1 MKKILQFLFFFLF
14 LQTLAAVEDASLLKS
29 DETQKTYERRA
40 VMGFGD
46 IGFMQDAVRVPMR
59 YCEYNEK
66 GEGRCIPWTFSV
78 NYPLNESEKLKAAK
92 IFYQWTITNR
102 FDKIILG
109 DNVAFMRT
117 KGGEV
122 KIDLGGKIPSFRAG
136 TSDRATFRRHLEHYL
151 NSDVRKVFGNLLD
164 ASAEQRY
171 SELSEK
177 EQETFMVTKAK
188 ELGLSAAFVKNLL
201 NSSYVFAAHVAPIGS
216 AGRVVRTRHKS
227 VTTGL
232 YYSSFDIEIELSVD
246 VVFMIYRYNYETK
259 RFEHYGDIVGHSG
272 GITGSTDTALQIIP
286 TPKQV
291 MSVFND
297 TFRTAIKA
305 ASLNANYQLKQ
316 DDNFAIFMP
325 VKSSD
330 GKKIESSFGV
340 MEDIRID
347 HPFEILETV
356 DGKTQRKGFARAREV
371 SVNCNDSAAPT
382 IIKVTNGDAEEGDQL
397 REYPWT
403 GLYFNLGLEN
413 SGVQISGLQVD
424 GRDDKEG
431 DAGIWMFGPG
441 LHLGTTVDLGFV
453 LNRSALSEF
462 YLSVFL
468 DLNFGIKTWYDAA
481 EDSYDLDTF
490 PVWFGGG
497 LGIAKRFYMGSA
509 GFFIAPAIDASYHG
523 TLNEG
528 LDFQHFTVTP
538 QIQLGFSTTPSFD
551 FIVKAGWNLGFLTKA
566 ESHGY
571 GAEKDALSSYSP
583 FVHGIYTSLDF
594 NFHLPI
600 VSAMARMYTPSSN
613 VCR

>member
-1 MKKILQFLFFFLF
+1 MKKIAFFLLF
-14 LQTLAAVEDASLLKS
+14 ILVLQTLAAVENTALLQA
-29 DETQKTYERRA
+29 DETQKTYERKA

-78 NYPLNESEKLKAAK
+78 NYPLDESEKLKAAK

-102 FDKIILG
+102 FDKIILSK
-109 DNVAFMRT
+109 NQAFMKT
-117 KGGEV
+117 KSGEV
-122 KIDLGGKIPSFRAG
+122 RLDTGGKIPVFHPG
-136 TSDRATFRRHLEHYL
+136 TTDRATFRRRLEHYL
-151 NSDVRKVFGNLLD
+151 NSDVKKVFGSLLD

-171 SELSEK
+171 SELPEK
-177 EQETFMVTKAK
+177 EQETFMASKAK
-188 ELGLSAAFVKNLL
+188 ELGISADFVKKLL
-201 NSSYVFAAHVAPIGS
+201 DSSYIFAAHVAPIGG
-216 AGRVVRTRHKS
+216 AGRVIRTRHKS
-227 VTTGL
+227 VVTGM
-232 YYSSFDIEIELSVD
+232 YYSVFDVEIELAVN
-246 VVFMIYRYNYETK
+246 VVFMIYHYDFETK
-259 RFEHYGDIVGHSG
+259 RFVHYGDIVGQSG
-272 GITGSTDTALQIIP
+272 PISGSTDTALQIIP

-291 MSVFND
+291 MAVFND

-330 GKKIESSFGV
+330 GKKIESGFGV

-371 SVNCNDSAAPT
+371 SLNCNDSAAPT

-403 GLYFNLGLEN
+403 GLYFNLGL
-413 SGVQISGLQVD
+413 
-424 GRDDKEG
+424 DDNFVYAKG
-431 DAGIWMFGPG
+431 DASSYSDGIGVMLIAPG
-441 LHLGTTVDLGFV
+441 FHLGADVDLGYV
-453 LNRSALSEF
+453 MNRPALSEF
-462 YLSVFL
+462 YFRAFL
-468 DLNFGIKTWYDAA
+468 GFNVGFESEYKGENQYSIGETLY
-481 EDSYDLDTF
+481 
-490 PVWFGGG
+490 WFGGG
-497 LGIAKRFYMGSA
+497 VGIAKRFYAGGA
-509 GFFIAPAIDASYHG
+509 GFFFAPALDASYHG
-523 TLNEG
+523 TLN
-528 LDFQHFTVTP
+528 DNRNYQHFTVTP
-538 QIQLGFSTTPSFD
+538 QIQLGFSATPSFD
-551 FIVKAGWNLGFLTKA
+551 FIIKAGWNVGFLTKA
-566 ESHGY
+566 ESD
-571 GAEKDALSSYSP
+571 EYSGIMEDVSARYSG
-583 FVHGIYTSLDF
+583 FVHGLYASLDF

>member
-1 MKKILQFLFFFLF
+1 MKKIFLFLFSFLF
-14 LQTLAAVEDASLLKS
+14 LQTLPAVENTSLLKA
-29 DETQKTYERRA
+29 DETQKTYERKA

-46 IGFMQDAVRVPMR
+46 IGFMQDSVRVPMR
-59 YCEYNEK
+59 YCEFDEE
-66 GEGRCIPWTFSV
+66 GRGRCIPWTFSV
-78 NYPLNESEKLKAAK
+78 NYPLGESEKLKAAK

-102 FDKIILG
+102 FDKIILSR
-109 DNVAFMRT
+109 NQAFMKT
-117 KGGEV
+117 KSGEV
-122 KIDLGGKIPSFRAG
+122 RLDTGGKIPAFHAG
-136 TSDRATFRRHLEHYL
+136 TSDRTTFRRRLEHYL
-151 NSDVRKVFGNLLD
+151 NSDVRKVFGGLLD

-177 EQETFMVTKAK
+177 EQETFMTAKAK
-188 ELGLSAAFVKNLL
+188 EFGISAAFAKTLL
-201 NSSYVFAAHVAPIGS
+201 NSSYIFAAHVAPIGG

-227 VTTGL
+227 VITGL
-232 YYSSFDIEIELSVD
+232 HYYSFDVEIELAVN
-246 VVFMIYRYNYETK
+246 VVFMIYRYNYDTK

-272 GITGSTDTALQIIP
+272 GISGSTDTALQIIP

-291 MSVFND
+291 MAVFND

-371 SVNCNDSAAPT
+371 SINCKDGAAPT

-413 SGVQISGLQVD
+413 NGVQISGLQVD
-424 GRDDKEG
+424 GRIDKEG
-431 DAGIWMFGPG
+431 DTGLWFFGPG
-441 LHLGTTVDLGFV
+441 LHFGTTMDLGYV
-453 LNRSALSEF
+453 MNSPTLSEF

-468 DLNFGIKTWYDAA
+468 DLNFGIKVWYDAA

-497 LGIAKRFYMGSA
+497 IGIAKRFYAGRA
-509 GFFIAPAIDASYHG
+509 GFFFAPAIDASYHG
-523 TLNEG
+523 TLNDG
-528 LDFQHFTVTP
+528 LDFQHFTATP
-538 QIQLGFSTTPSFD
+538 QIHLGFSATPSFD
-551 FIVKAGWNLGFLTKA
+551 FIIKAGWNLGFLTKA
-566 ESHGY
+566 ESNGY

-583 FVHGIYTSLDF
+583 FVHGLYASLDF

-600 VSAMARMYTPSSN
+600 VSAMARMYKPSSN

>member
-29 DETQKTYERRA
+29 DETQKTYERKA

-122 KIDLGGKIPSFRAG
+122 KIDLGGKIPTFRAG

-151 NSDVRKVFGNLLD
+151 NSDVRKVFGKLLD

-232 YYSSFDIEIELSVD
+232 YYSSFDIEIELSVN

-340 MEDIRID
+340 MEDIRVD

-356 DGKTQRKGFARAREV
+356 DGKTQRKGFARARDV
-371 SVNCNDSAAPT
+371 SINCKDGAVPT

-413 SGVQISGLQVD
+413 SGVKISINGEDLP
-424 GRDDKEG
+424 G
-431 DAGIWMFGPG
+431 DIGSFLIGAGF
-441 LHLGTTVDLGFV
+441 HLGTTVDLGYV
-453 LNRSALSEF
+453 KNSSALSEF
-462 YLSVFL
+462 YLSAFL
-468 DLNFGIKTWYDAA
+468 DLNFTPGKA
-481 EDSYDLDTF
+481 EVTSEGPFITQSIYSWL
-490 PVWFGGG
+490 GGG
-497 LGIAKRFYMGSA
+497 LGIAKRFYVGSA

-523 TLNEG
+523 TLN
-528 LDFQHFTVTP
+528 DDMNFQHFILTP
-538 QIQLGFSTTPSFD
+538 QIQLGFSATPGFD
-551 FIVKAGWNLGFLTKA
+551 FIIKAGWNLGFLTKA
-566 ESHGY
+566 E
-571 GAEKDALSSYSP
+571 EDDIDVMDRYSP
-583 FVHGIYTSLDF
+583 FVHGIYASLDF

>member
-1 MKKILQFLFFFLF
+1 MKKFLLILFCLISVFQLS
-14 LQTLAAVEDASLLKS
+14 AVEDASLLKS
-29 DETQKTYERRA
+29 DETQKTYERKA

-66 GEGRCIPWTFSV
+66 GEGRCVPWTFSV
-78 NYPLNESEKLKAAK
+78 NYPLDMSEKLKAAK

-122 KIDLGGKIPSFRAG
+122 KIDLGGKIPTFRAG

-151 NSDVRKVFGNLLD
+151 NSDVRKIFGNLLD

-232 YYSSFDIEIELSVD
+232 YYSSFDIEIELSVN

-272 GITGSTDTALQIIP
+272 GISGSTDTALQIIP

-291 MSVFND
+291 MAVFND

-330 GKKIESSFGV
+330 GKKIESGFGV

-403 GLYFNLGLEN
+403 GLYFNLGLEDN
-413 SGVQISGLQVD
+413 MVYAKGNRYSGDIGMMLV
-424 GRDDKEG
+424 
-431 DAGIWMFGPG
+431 APG
-441 LHLGTTVDLGFV
+441 LHLGTNVDLGYV
-453 LNRSALSEF
+453 KNSSALSEF
-462 YLSVFL
+462 YLNVFL
-468 DLNFGIKTWYDAA
+468 DFNVGLQSEYKGENQKSIGTLLY
-481 EDSYDLDTF
+481 
-490 PVWFGGG
+490 WFGGG
-497 LGIAKRFYMGSA
+497 LGIAKRFYAGSA
-509 GFFIAPAIDASYHG
+509 GFFFAPAIDASYHG
-523 TLNEG
+523 TLNDG
-528 LDFQHFTVTP
+528 RDFQHFDITP
-538 QIQLGFSTTPSFD
+538 QIHLGFSVTPSFD
-551 FIVKAGWNLGFLTKA
+551 FIIKAGWNVGFLTKA
-566 ESHGY
+566 ESDEYSG
-571 GAEKDALSSYSP
+571 EKVDVSGNYSG
-583 FVHGIYTSLDF
+583 FVHGPYMSLDF

-600 VSAMARMYTPSSN
+600 VSAMARMYKPSSN

>member
-1 MKKILQFLFFFLF
+1 MKKITFFLFFLF
-14 LQTLAAVEDASLLKS
+14 LQTLAAVEDTSLLQA
-29 DETQKTYERRA
+29 DETQKTYERKA

-78 NYPLNESEKLKAAK
+78 NYPLDMNEKLKAAK

-122 KIDLGGKIPSFRAG
+122 KIDLGGKIPAFRAG
-136 TSDRATFRRHLEHYL
+136 TSDRAAFRRHLEHYL
-151 NSDVRKVFGNLLD
+151 NSDVRKVFGKLLD
-164 ASAEQRY
+164 ASMERRY

-188 ELGLSAAFVKNLL
+188 ELGISAAFAKNLL
-201 NSSYVFAAHVAPIGS
+201 NSSYIFAAHVAPIGS
-216 AGRVVRTRHKS
+216 AGRVVRTRRKS
-227 VTTGL
+227 AVTGMH
-232 YYSSFDIEIELSVD
+232 YYAFDVEIELSVN

-272 GITGSTDTALQIIP
+272 GISGSTDTALQIIP
-286 TPKQV
+286 TPSQV
-291 MSVFND
+291 MAVFND

-305 ASLNANYQLKQ
+305 ASINANYQLKQ

-330 GKKIESSFGV
+330 GKKIESGFGV

-371 SVNCNDSAAPT
+371 SLNCNDSAAPT

-413 SGVQISGLQVD
+413 SGVEVKNGEVGVAI
-424 GRDDKEG
+424 
-431 DAGIWMFGPG
+431 FGPG
-441 LHLGTTVDLGFV
+441 LHLGTDVDLGYV
-453 LNRSALSEF
+453 MNRSDLSEF
-462 YLSVFL
+462 YLRVFL
-468 DLNFGIKTWYDAA
+468 DFNLGMSKSHYDGDSLHFGNA
-481 EDSYDLDTF
+481 SY
-490 PVWFGGG
+490 WFGGG
-497 LGIAKRFYMGSA
+497 LGIAKRLYGSSS
-509 GFFIAPAIDASYHG
+509 GFFFAPGIDVSYHG
-523 TLNEG
+523 TLNEN
-528 LDFQHFTVTP
+528 LDFQHFTLTP

-551 FIVKAGWNLGFLTKA
+551 FIIKFGGNLGFLTKA
-566 ESHGY
+566 EGGFFGEYQDSSGDFVY
-571 GAEKDALSSYSP
+571 GL
-583 FVHGIYTSLDF
+583 YTSLDF

-613 VCR
+613 VCK

>member
-1 MKKILQFLFFFLF
+1 MKKIAFFLLF
-14 LQTLAAVEDASLLKS
+14 VLVLQTLAAVENTALLQA
-29 DETQKTYERRA
+29 DETQKTYERKA

-46 IGFMQDAVRVPMR
+46 IGFVQDAVRVPMR

-66 GEGRCIPWTFSV
+66 GEGRCVPWTFSI
-78 NYPLNESEKLKAAK
+78 NYPLDESEKLKAAK

-102 FDKIILG
+102 FDKIILSK
-109 DNVAFMRT
+109 NQAFMKT
-117 KGGEV
+117 KSGEV
-122 KIDLGGKIPSFRAG
+122 RLDTGGKIPVFHPGTTSRESFR
-136 TSDRATFRRHLEHYL
+136 RNLENYL
-151 NSDVRKVFGNLLD
+151 NTEVKKVFGNLLD

-177 EQETFMVTKAK
+177 EQETFMAAKAK
-188 ELGLSAAFVKNLL
+188 ELGISADFAKKLL
-201 NSSYVFAAHVAPIGS
+201 DSSYIFAAHVAPIGG
-216 AGRVVRTRHKS
+216 AGRVIRSRHKS
-227 VTTGL
+227 VVTGT
-232 YYSSFDIEIELSVD
+232 YYSVFNVEIELAVN
-246 VVFMIYRYNYETK
+246 VVFMIYHYNFETK
-259 RFEHYGDIVGHSG
+259 RFEHYGDIVGQSG
-272 GITGSTDTALQIIP
+272 SISGSTDTALQIIP

-330 GKKIESSFGV
+330 GKKIESGFGV

-371 SVNCNDSAAPT
+371 SQNCKDGAAPT

-413 SGVQISGLQVD
+413 NGLQINGVQ
-424 GRDDKEG
+424 GRDMYVKEG
-431 DAGIWMFGPG
+431 DAGLWYFGPG
-441 LHLGTTVDLGFV
+441 LHLGTTMDLGYV
-453 LNRSALSEF
+453 MNRSTLSEF

-468 DLNFGIKTWYDAA
+468 DLNFGMILYTKSDY
-481 EDSYDLDTF
+481 EENYDLGGF
-490 PVWFGGG
+490 PAWFGGG
-497 LGIAKRFYMGSA
+497 LGIAKRFYMGAA

-523 TLNEG
+523 TLNKG
-528 LDFQHFTVTP
+528 LNFQHFTVTP
-538 QIQLGFSTTPSFD
+538 QVQLGFSATPSFD
-551 FIVKAGWNLGFLTKA
+551 FIIKAGWNVGFITKA
-566 ESHGY
+566 ER
-571 GAEKDALSSYSP
+571 DDIDVMDRYSP
-583 FVHGIYTSLDF
+583 FVHGLYASLDF